1 MRRLVWVFIT
11 LFLISC
17 AGDSDSF
24 TLSGDAQGFTDNTKV
39 YVYAIYGD
47 NRPVILDTLNILS
60 GKFEGTYAKSDKPS
74 LNYLSVEGTKTN
86 VIYFPENTDLKVTV
100 YKDSVDASYVSGSP
114 KNEAYHSFEK
124 EIAVYTAQKQE
135 QVQRFQQARREQ
147 DNLLAQQIQQEN
159 LALINKEINYKKSFI
174 TDNTDSFFSLM
185 LLNEMVSRKEI
196 SGAEARQLVKNLP
209 PKLDQTVIARDLK
222 ETIANLSKAEVG
234 SLAPDFSA
242 PTPEGKNLS
251 LKDAMGKYTII
262 DFWAS
267 WCKPCRRENPNVV
280 SVYNKYHDQGLNIIS
295 VSLDRNGQ
303 RQRWLQ
309 AIEDDNMDWYHVSNL
324 KFWQDPIAKQYN
336 VKAIPATFL
345 LDENGTIIA
354 KNLRGQALHTKM
366 AELFPNP

>member
-1 MRRLVWVFIT
+1 MRRLFWSFIT
-11 LFLISC
+11 LTLLAC
-17 AGDSDSF
+17 AGNSDSF
-24 TLSGDAQGFTDNTKV
+24 TLEGDAEGFADNTKV

-47 NRPVILDTLNILS
+47 NRPVILDTLQITN
-60 GKFEGTYAKSDKPS
+60 GGFEGVYAKTDKPS
-74 LNYLSVEGTKTN
+74 LNYLSVEGTQN
-86 VIYFPENTDLKVTV
+86 NIIYFPENTNLKAVV

-114 KNEAYHSFEK
+114 KNEAYHTFER
-124 EIAVYTAQKQE
+124 EIASYTNKKKE

-159 LALINKEINYKKSFI
+159 LALINQEINYKKNFI
-174 TDNTDSFFSLM
+174 QENMDSFFSLM

-196 SGAEARQLVKNLP
+196 SGPEARQLVKSLP
-209 PKLDQTVIARDLK
+209 PELDQTVIARDLK
-222 ETIANLSKAEVG
+222 ETIANISRAEVG

-242 PTPEGKNLS
+242 PTPEGDLLS
-251 LKDAMGKYTII
+251 LRDAMGKYTII

-280 SVYNKYHDQGLNIIS
+280 NVYNKYHDQGLNIIS

-309 AIEDDNMDWYHVSNL
+309 AIEDDNMDWYHVSHL